1 MNSLVIFWISLTIIL
16 LVIEAMTPTLICIW
30 PAIGALLAWVLALAD
45 APLWLQI
52 VVFIVASVI
61 LIILTR
67 PLAKKFVSKKI
78 IATNADRIIGAE
90 GVVIQAIDPIENAG
104 QIKAMGQ
111 IWSAKSAD
119 NEIIQSGTHVTI
131 TSLEGVKAV
140 VKQNK

>member
-30 PAIGALLAWVLALAD
+30 PAIGALLAWVLALTD

-90 GVVIQAIDPIENAG
+90 GVVIQTIDPIENAG

>member
-16 LVIEAMTPTLICIW
+16 SVIEAMTPALICIW
-30 PAIGALLAWVLALAD
+30 PAFGALIAWVLALAD
-45 APLWLQI
+45 APPWLQV
-52 VVFIVASVI
+52 VVFIAASVV

-67 PLAKKFVSKKI
+67 PLAKRFVSKKI

-90 GVVIQAIDPIENAG
+90 GVVIQTIDHIENTG

-111 IWSAKSAD
+111 VWSAKSAD
-119 NEIIQSGTHVTI
+119 NEIIQNGARITI
-131 TSLEGVKAV
+131 TSLEGVKAI

>member
-16 LVIEAMTPTLICIW
+16 SVIEAMTPTLICIW
-30 PAIGALLAWVLALAD
+30 PAIGALLAWILALVD
-45 APLWLQI
+45 APPWLQI
-52 VVFIVASVI
+52 VVFIVSSVI

-67 PLAKKFVSKKI
+67 PLVKKFVSKKI

-90 GVVIQAIDPIENAG
+90 GVVIQTIDPIENTG

-111 IWSAKSAD
+111 VWSAKSTD
-119 NEIIQSGTHVTI
+119 NEIIQNGTHVTI